1 MSARSADEK
10 KFDRLFFS
18 LSLPFRWI
26 SALADVVPGRWYDDL
41 CPYSAK
47 VEFKIGGETGS
58 DCLIRYSIPE
68 DAVLKGTYLRPLI
81 TVSCSSC
88 PTIEFSENTES
99 FDHCYRSHAKNAVS
113 LIFIAVCLFGALL
126 YAAIKHSN
134 VQASLICGALLTV
147 LPLYALL
154 ALLFQKRQMLRM
166 RTRFNAQTGRFD

>member
-1 MSARSADEK
+1 M
-10 KFDRLFFS
+10 
-18 LSLPFRWI
+18 
-26 SALADVVPGRWYDDL
+26 
-41 CPYSAK
+41 
-47 VEFKIGGETGS
+47 EFKIGGETGS